1 MRIIALGVAG
11 VVLYFLVFVIL
22 KVQNIN
28 GFKAVAMIISN
39 VINMLQLVLLLAYG
53 LFNLPIYLWK
63 YADNK
68 QSLYNELERADEIRK
83 EYRTAMSD
91 FHTVVS

>member
-1 MRIIALGVAG
+1 MRIIALAILGA
-11 VVLYFLVFVIL
+11 VLFFLVFVVL
-22 KVQNIN
+22 KVENIN

-39 VINMLQLVLLLAYG
+39 VINMLQLVILLAYG

-68 QSLYNELERADEIRK
+68 
-83 EYRTAMSD
+83 
-91 FHTVVS
+91 